1 MKENAPVNWQHL
13 FSPASIAVIGA
24 SNSLGSWGFT
34 IMHGLTP
41 PKNQRI
47 YPVNPKA
54 SEVLGVKAY
63 PSITQV
69 PEVVDLAV
77 IVVSAPLVPGV
88 LRECVDRGIKTAMV
102 ISAGFGETGEEG
114 RRLET
119 ELIEIASLGGLR
131 FVGPNSMGHANN
143 STQLSTFGI
152 IGEPPQGPVALLSQS
167 GSMTLTIVRHAMEYG
182 IAFSKFISTGN
193 EANIHM
199 EDYLEYLGEDEKT
212 RVITAYIE
220 GLREGRRFFE
230 LAKRITRKKP
240 MVVIKIGGTE
250 ESAQAVKSHTG
261 ALAGSDL
268 IYDAAFRQ
276 SGVIRVSDDEEL
288 VDVLFALQQGTLP
301 KGNRIGILSLGGGPG
316 AIAAEACER
325 EGLKIGHITAS
336 TITKLNELL
345 PPRWSHRN
353 PVDMAGISAA
363 EYPMVAGS
371 LAALMED
378 ENIDAVF
385 LQAPMVATK
394 EQLINRG
401 GLKPEEIK
409 AYRQKEK
416 VNLGLI
422 SRKIAESGKP
432 VFLVGRGMRT
442 DPEVAALFNS
452 EKILV
457 VANSLRAT
465 RIMRHLT
472 WYRQYLE
479 NEDSNQ

>member
-1 MKENAPVNWQHL
+1 MKDNMPVNWQNL

-34 IMHGLTP
+34 IMHGLSQA
-41 PKNQRI
+41 KKQRV

-63 PSITQV
+63 PGIAQV

-77 IVVSAPLVPGV
+77 IAVSAPLVSGV
-88 LRECVDRGIKTAMV
+88 LRECISKGIKTALV
-102 ISAGFGETGEEG
+102 ISAGFGETGAEG
-114 RRLET
+114 QKMEA
-119 ELIEIASLGGLR
+119 ELVEIAAQGGLR
-131 FVGPNSMGHANN
+131 FVGPNSMGHANTG
-143 STQLSTFGI
+143 SQLSTFGR
-152 IGEPPQGPVALLSQS
+152 IGEPPPGPVALLSQS
-167 GSMTLTIVRHAMEYG
+167 GSMTLNIVRHAMEYG
-182 IAFSKFISTGN
+182 ISFSKFVSTGN
-193 EANIHM
+193 EASIHL
-199 EDYLEYLGEDEKT
+199 EDYLEYLGEDHNT
-212 RVITAYIE
+212 RIITAYIE
-220 GLREGRRFFE
+220 GLREGRRFFQ
-230 LAKRITRKKP
+230 LAKGITRTKP
-240 MVVIKIGGTE
+240 VVVIKIGGTE
-250 ESAQAVKSHTG
+250 ESAQAVRSHTG
-261 ALAGSDL
+261 ALAGADE
-268 IYDAAFRQ
+268 IYNAAFRQ
-276 SGVIRVSDDEEL
+276 SGIIRVTDDEEL
-288 VDVLFALQQGTLP
+288 VDVVFALQQVSP
-301 KGNRIGILSLGGGPG
+301 PRGNRIGILSLGGGPG

-325 EGLKIGHITAS
+325 EGLKIGHITDS
-336 TITKLNELL
+336 TIAKLDKIL

-363 EYPMVAGS
+363 EYPLVAGS

-394 EQLINRG
+394 DQLVNRG

-416 VNLGLI
+416 VNLGWI
-422 SRKIAESGKP
+422 SQKIERSGKP

-457 VANSLRAT
+457 VSNSQRAT

-472 WYRQYLE
+472 WYGQYLK
-479 NEDSNQ
+479 SNA

>member
-1 MKENAPVNWQHL
+1 MKDNSPVNWQNL

-41 PKNQRI
+41 PKNQRV

-54 SEVLGVKAY
+54 SEVMGVKAF
-63 PSITQV
+63 PSILEV

-88 LRECVDRGIKTAMV
+88 LRECVARGIKTAMV

-114 RRLET
+114 RKLEA
-119 ELIEIASLGGLR
+119 ELIEIATQGGLR
-131 FVGPNSMGHANN
+131 FVGPNSMGHADTG
-143 STQLSTFGI
+143 SQLTTFGR
-152 IGEPPQGPVALLSQS
+152 IGEPPPGRVALLSQS
-167 GSMTLTIVRHAMEYG
+167 GSMTLNIVRHAMEYG
-182 IAFSKFISTGN
+182 IQFSKFISTGN
-193 EANIHM
+193 EANIHL
-199 EDYLEYLGEDEKT
+199 EDYLEYLIEDNKT
-212 RVITAYIE
+212 KVITAYIE

-230 LAKRITRKKP
+230 LASRITREKP

-250 ESAQAVKSHTG
+250 ESAKAVRSHTG
-261 ALAGSDL
+261 ALAGSDV
-268 IYDAAFRQ
+268 IYDAAFKQ
-276 SGVIRVSDDEEL
+276 SGVIRVHDDEEL
-288 VDVLFALQQGTLP
+288 VDVLFALHQGILP
-301 KGNRIGILSLGGGPG
+301 RGNRIGILSLGGGPG

-325 EGLKIGHITAS
+325 AELKIGHITDS
-336 TITKLNELL
+336 TIAKLNELL

-371 LAALMED
+371 LAALMD
-378 ENIDAVF
+378 DQNIDAVF

-394 EQLINRG
+394 EQLVNRG

-409 AYRQKEK
+409 TYRQKEK
-416 VNLGLI
+416 QNLGLI
-422 SRKIAESGKP
+422 SRKIEASGKP
-432 VFLVGRGMRT
+432 VFLIGRGMRT

-452 EKILV
+452 EKIMV
-457 VANSLRAT
+457 VSNAQRAT
-465 RIMRHLT
+465 RTLRHLT
-472 WYRQYLE
+472 WYRHYLE
-479 NEDSNQ
+479 YSL